1 MCTISL
7 PVLNIL
13 AWVSHAINALLIL
26 SFTFTG
32 VVVERRNVITTTYQY
47 TTWNNGTLAQE
58 YVDAYDIHISWL
70 MFTFSFL
77 SWVFQMY
84 AGFGLPNYVGYSSC
98 GRREDR
104 QKAKTHPLRFVE
116 YAISAPIMFVG
127 ISLLS
132 GIRNAHLLAALAVLV
147 SVTMGCGLV
156 AEYAL
161 EKSMDN
167 DNGMYMIAWI
177 AHLTGWLAVSTAYGI
192 LFATTNI
199 VLNSG
204 VSEGPP
210 AFVWVIIIFQFLAFM
225 SFGFVQFGQLIAR
238 DVDTNRA
245 EQAYIMLSLI
255 AKTQLTWNI
264 FFSVLIDV

>member
-13 AWVSHAINALLIL
+13 AWVLHAINALLIL
-26 SFTFTG
+26 CFTVFG

-70 MFTFSFL
+70 MFAFSAL
-77 SWVFQMY
+77 SWGFQMY
-84 AGFGLPNYVGYSSC
+84 AGFFLPNYIGYFSK
-98 GRREDR
+98 GRRRR
-104 QKAKTHPLRFVE
+104 QIAQTHPLRFVE

-161 EKSMDN
+161 EKSMN
-167 DNGMYMIAWI
+167 GDNGMYVVAWI
-177 AHLTGWLAVSTAYGI
+177 AHLTGWLGVSTAYGI

-225 SFGFVQFGQLIAR
+225 SFGFVQFAQLLIR
-238 DVDTNRA
+238 DVDTERA

-264 FFSVLIDV
+264 FFSVLVDV

>member
-1 MCTISL
+1 MVQRRILYALLSMLFPHRLYLLVSHCYQVYVTHTSSLLWQCSSL
-7 PVLNIL
+7 P
-13 AWVSHAINALLIL
+13 
-26 SFTFTG
+26 
-32 VVVERRNVITTTYQY
+32 
-47 TTWNNGTLAQE
+47 
-58 YVDAYDIHISWL
+58 
-70 MFTFSFL
+70 
-77 SWVFQMY
+77 
-84 AGFGLPNYVGYSSC
+84 
-98 GRREDR
+98 
-104 QKAKTHPLRFVE
+104 
-116 YAISAPIMFVG
+116 
-127 ISLLS
+127 
-132 GIRNAHLLAALAVLV
+132 
-147 SVTMGCGLV
+147 MGCGLV

-177 AHLTGWLAVSTAYGI
+177 AHLTGWLGVSTAYGI

-225 SFGFVQFGQLIAR
+225 SFGFVQFAQLMIR
-238 DVDTNRA
+238 DVDTERA

-264 FFSVLIDV
+264 FFSVG